1 MLLEEILKE
10 LMTLKCRSIRQ
21 QGTPCFKTGKCNGQ
35 CAHFIR
41 TCEEIEDWVAHTTY
55 CENDYNITNK
65 LS

>member
-10 LMTLKCRSIRQ
+10 LMSLKCRSIRQ

-41 TCEEIEDWVAHTTY
+41 TCEEIEDLFAHTTY
-55 CENDYNITNK
+55 CENTCN
-65 LS
+65 